1 MKKANL
7 FSLNISVREDGRLA
21 FYYDYIE
28 PKIFVKTINGVY
40 PEFENTHTLASVI
53 RLCVDNS
60 EYLSSELIKLGRVT

>member
-7 FSLNISVREDGRLA
+7 FSLDISVREDGKLA
-21 FYYDYIE
+21 FDYNYVKPE
-28 PKIFVKTINGVY
+28 VFVKTLNEIY
-40 PEFENTHTLASVI
+40 PEFENTYTLASVI